1 MAFNIF
7 LILAISSEVKRVFLA
22 AKRLIINKRN
32 CLKVE
37 VIEASECQRHW
48 LKADLVNLSEFRRIF
63 AINKLDILP
72 FVLSATV
79 SQHVARTTP

>member
-48 LKADLVNLSEFRRIF
+48 LKADLVN
-63 AINKLDILP
+63 
-72 FVLSATV
+72 
-79 SQHVARTTP
+79 